1 MDGLWNPAADSA
13 LRNEVLG
20 FTNYTLLAVLGLLVM
35 IFIVRLLTMRFAPTV
50 LGTIIRSEAIKGKTV
65 QDSDKALGTAV
76 GVGLAYVLIGIMI
89 DDMERVG
96 SPVLMPELAASFL
109 PGILQFVVAIA
120 VVVWAFRLVNIV
132 HDVVMMFDTDD
143 QLDGTEKTLIS
154 ALQSVI
160 RFAIIFVGAVFVA
173 DSMGFDLTSLI
184 AGLGIS
190 GLALALAAKD
200 SISNFF
206 GAITVLLDRPFKVG
220 DWIIVGGAEGEVIEI
235 NLRTTLIRTSADTI
249 ITMPNAN
256 LVNTPVENVGKRRW
270 RRWQTQ
276 LHLDINAD
284 GEAID
289 TFCQRVLKAIEEHPK
304 TLKEEASFCQVSMI
318 SATSLDVD
326 LNLYWDVSGGV
337 EERQERAKLIIQ
349 IKNIAEDLGIEFYD
363 GRVRQQR
370 LCSKRWRHPTP
381 VDGVCGQSNTDRA
394 EKKGNLNRS

>member
-20 FTNYTLLAVLGLLVM
+20 FTTYTLLAVLGLLVM
-35 IFIVRLLTMRFAPTV
+35 IFIMRLLTMRFAPTV

-65 QDSDKALGTAV
+65 QESDKALGTAV
-76 GVGLAYVLIGIMI
+76 GVGLAYVLVGVMI
-89 DDMERVG
+89 DDMERAG
-96 SPVLMPELAASFL
+96 SPILMPDLAVSFL

-132 HDVVMMFDTDD
+132 HDVVMLFDTDD

-154 ALQSVI
+154 ALQSVL

-220 DWIIVGGAEGEVIEI
+220 DWIIVGAAEGEVIEI

-284 GEAID
+284 GEAVD
-289 TFCQRVLKAIEEHPK
+289 AFCQRVLKAIEEHPK

-337 EERQERAKLIIQ
+337 EERQERAKLIID

-370 LCSKRWRHPTP
+370 
-381 VDGVCGQSNTDRA
+381 
-394 EKKGNLNRS
+394 

>member
-35 IFIVRLLTMRFAPTV
+35 IFIVRLLTMRFAPAV

-154 ALQSVI
+154 ALQSVL

-284 GEAID
+284 GEAVD

-370 LCSKRWRHPTP
+370 
-381 VDGVCGQSNTDRA
+381 
-394 EKKGNLNRS
+394 

>member
-13 LRNEVLG
+13 LRNEFFG
-20 FTNYTLLAVLGLLVM
+20 FSTYTMLAVLGLLVM
-35 IFIVRLLTMRFAPTV
+35 IFIIRLLTMRFAPTV

-76 GVGLAYVLIGIMI
+76 GVGLAYLLVGIMI

-96 SPVLMPELAASFL
+96 SPVLMPDLAVSFL
-109 PGILQFVVAIA
+109 PGILQFVVALA

-154 ALQSVI
+154 ALQSVL

-220 DWIIVGGAEGEVIEI
+220 DWIIVGAAEGEVIEI

-284 GEAID
+284 GEAVD
-289 TFCQRVLKAIEEHPK
+289 TFCERVLKAIEDHPK

-370 LCSKRWRHPTP
+370 
-381 VDGVCGQSNTDRA
+381 
-394 EKKGNLNRS
+394 

>member
-120 VVVWAFRLVNIV
+120 VGVWACRLVNIV

-370 LCSKRWRHPTP
+370 
-381 VDGVCGQSNTDRA
+381 
-394 EKKGNLNRS
+394 

>member
-13 LRNEVLG
+13 LRNEVFG

-35 IFIVRLLTMRFAPTV
+35 IFVVRLLTMRFAPTV

-89 DDMERVG
+89 DDMERMG

-154 ALQSVI
+154 ALQSVL

-284 GEAID
+284 GEAVD
-289 TFCQRVLKAIEEHPK
+289 TFCQRA
-304 TLKEEASFCQVSMI
+304 
-318 SATSLDVD
+318 
-326 LNLYWDVSGGV
+326 
-337 EERQERAKLIIQ
+337 RAQ
-349 IKNIAEDLGIEFYD
+349 G
-363 GRVRQQR
+363 
-370 LCSKRWRHPTP
+370 H
-381 VDGVCGQSNTDRA
+381 
-394 EKKGNLNRS
+394 

>member
-13 LRNEVLG
+13 LRDEFFG

-96 SPVLMPELAASFL
+96 SPVLMPELAATFL
-109 PGILQFVVAIA
+109 PGMLQFVVAIA

-154 ALQSVI
+154 ALQSVL

-284 GEAID
+284 GEAVD
-289 TFCQRVLKAIEEHPK
+289 MFCQRVLKAIEEHPK

-370 LCSKRWRHPTP
+370 
-381 VDGVCGQSNTDRA
+381 
-394 EKKGNLNRS
+394 

>member
-1 MDGLWNPAADSA
+1 MTRWATWT
-13 LRNEVLG
+13 LR
-20 FTNYTLLAVLGLLVM
+20 TLLLIQPFETKSSASRTTRCWPFSVVVM
-35 IFIVRLLTMRFAPTV
+35 IFVVRLLTMRFAPTV

-65 QDSDKALGTAV
+65 QESDKALGTAV

-96 SPVLMPELAASFL
+96 SPVLMPELAATFL

-154 ALQSVI
+154 ALQSVL
-160 RFAIIFVGAVFVA
+160 RFTIIFVGAVFVA

-200 SISNFF
+200 SISTSSVPSRCCSTARSRLAT
-206 GAITVLLDRPFKVG
+206 GSSSAPPK
-220 DWIIVGGAEGEVIEI
+220 ASHEI
-235 NLRTTLIRTSADTI
+235 NRRTTLIRTSADTI

-284 GEAID
+284 WEAVD
-289 TFCQRVLKAIEEHPK
+289 TFCQRVLKAIEDHPK

-318 SATSLDVD
+318 SATSLDLD

-349 IKNIAEDLGIEFYD
+349 IKSIAEDLGIEFYD

-370 LCSKRWRHPTP
+370 
-381 VDGVCGQSNTDRA
+381 
-394 EKKGNLNRS
+394 